1 MVDAA
6 PILRMVSLT
15 KQFGRLVAV
24 NDVSLDIQEGEFFTI
39 VGPSGSGKTTLL
51 RMLGGLEK
59 PTAGDIYL
67 RDERVNQVPAN
78 RRPTCMVFQSLA
90 LFNHK
95 TVGQNIEF
103 SLKMRGESRRAR
115 RERGLSLMNVVQL
128 PEDYYDKSVTKCSGG
143 ERQRAGADGGVDCP
157 AFERRFTSPARPDGF
172 SEGYLVIR
180 PESMRFLN
188 DPSEAENHLEGSLFN
203 EYALGSRVQYH
214 VSAGGSMFVVEKLR
228 EQAYRGAIN
237 DDVLIGWDAKDSV
250 LVTD

>member
-24 NDVSLDIQEGEFFTI
+24 NDVTLDIQEGEFFTI

-143 ERQRAGADGGVDCP
+143 ERQRVALARALASDPTSCSSTSRCP
-157 AFERRFTSPARPDGF
+157 PSTIGCASCWRSSSRTSTAPRARPSSTSPTASKR
-172 SEGYLVIR
+172 R
-180 PESMRFLN
+180 
-188 DPSEAENHLEGSLFN
+188 
-203 EYALGSRVQYH
+203 
-214 VSAGGSMFVVEKLR
+214 
-228 EQAYRGAIN
+228 
-237 DDVLIGWDAKDSV
+237 W
-250 LVTD
+250 